1 MLVLQKKPLIV
12 ALALCALQVQGQD
25 FPKPDG
31 AKRIIIINE
40 KGSQISMDSI
50 RVRMPLNIDS
60 LMAAQPWS
68 EGSDQVFIMRGQNN
82 ARPMFGVQIAAT
94 EGVKGVTVQSVEEVS
109 TAAALGMRV
118 GDVIAKV
125 NGTAI
130 ESPKDMVELVRT
142 MNHGDA
148 IEVDYRRDGKSY
160 KVRGFLIPSGQG
172 QGIPSFDWESGPIRK
187 EIRIERR
194 EM

>member
-1 MLVLQKKPLIV
+1 MLVLQKKPIV
-12 ALALCALQVQGQD
+12 LALALCALQVQGQD
-25 FPKPDG
+25 LPKPDG

-40 KGSQISMDSI
+40 KGSQISVDSI
-50 RVRMPLNIDS
+50 QVRMPMNIDS
-60 LMAAQPWS
+60 LMAAQPGT
-68 EGSDQVFIMRGQNN
+68 ERSDQVFIMRGPNN

-94 EGVKGVTVQSVEEVS
+94 EGVKGVTVQSVDEVS

>member
-25 FPKPDG
+25 LPKPDG

-50 RVRMPLNIDS
+50 RVRLPLNIDS
-60 LMAAQPWS
+60 LMVAQPGS
-68 EGSDQVFIMRGQNN
+68 EGSDQVFIMRGPNTE
-82 ARPMFGVQIAAT
+82 RPMFGVQIAAT
-94 EGVKGVTVQSVEEVS
+94 EGVKGVTVQSVDEVS

-160 KVRGFLIPSGQG
+160 KVHGYLIPSGQG